1 MSQGYAHSTDLG
13 EDVANVVNVF
23 SNKQV
28 VVENFYLQIDGER
41 KIVPGLTNKLN
52 LQWLP
57 RFYEKL
63 QEKISCRRDTLLLL
77 HQNAVL
83 MSSTD
88 PPKKNQIG
96 SREVVQNDENF
107 PWFEHEIPFRSHVGH
122 VLRPPNQ

>member
-23 SNKQV
+23 SKEKV

-52 LQWLP
+52 LQRLP
-57 RFYEKL
+57 RFYEK
-63 QEKISCRRDTLLLL
+63 IRCRRDTLLLL

-88 PPKKNQIG
+88 PPKENQIR
-96 SREVVQNDENF
+96 SREVVQNDEKF
-107 PWFEHEIPFRSHVGH
+107 PWFEHDTPSDLI
-122 VLRPPNQ
+122 

>member
-88 PPKKNQIG
+88 SPKKNQIRT
-96 SREVVQNDENF
+96 REVAQNDEKC
-107 PWFEHEIPFRSHVGH
+107 P
-122 VLRPPNQ
+122 